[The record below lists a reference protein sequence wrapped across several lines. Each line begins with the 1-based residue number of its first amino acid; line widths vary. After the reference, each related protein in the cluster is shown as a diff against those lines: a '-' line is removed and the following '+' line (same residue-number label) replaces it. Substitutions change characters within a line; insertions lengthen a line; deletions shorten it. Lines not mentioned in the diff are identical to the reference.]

1 MSRLVSYF
9 IAFHDAY
16 YPENTREFTMEEIGR
31 LFIWYSVARSTIQS
45 EAKVPVLLRERFLP
59 VYDAGRMQEEHWY
72 QNSMLFHLW
81 RNPSVIEASEYVGF
95 GQYDFGLSKEGFDL
109 CTDILKDTTSDVG
122 SAERGSADVCIG
134 MLPYSLDTLWEVVS
148 REAWDTMFTSRYN
161 DRREQNHS
169 LIFGL
174 WHQPF
179 LCHAFIIPTWFF
191 MEMMEFMEL
200 VLPELKELAGGER
213 HLAGTIERA
222 LAIYLNFAFAEGR
235 LRRCVVRHAI
245 RHNDHQR
252 LADPFRGILATPGK
266 DAQEL
271 QDGHSER
278 SV

>member
-1 MSRLVSYF
+1 
-9 IAFHDAY
+9 
-16 YPENTREFTMEEIGR
+16 MEEIGR

-81 RNPSVIEASEYVGF
+81 KNPSVIGASEYVGF

-109 CTDILKDTTSDVG
+109 CTDILKDSK
-122 SAERGSADVCIG
+122 SDVCIG
-134 MLPYSLDTLWEVVS
+134 MLPYSLDTLWQVAS

-161 DRREQNHS
+161 DRQEQNHS

-174 WHQPF
+174 WHQPL
-179 LCHAFIIPTWFF
+179 LCHAFIIPSWFF
-191 MEMMEFMEL
+191 MEMMEFMDL

-252 LADPFRGILATPGK
+252 LADPFRGIIAAPSDK
-266 DAQEL
+266 DNDRTDL
-271 QDGHSER
+271 QDNQHEES
-278 SV
+278 